1 MFLRTISCISGAVII
16 IIIAR
21 AAPSNGQTVED
32 KTGNPRSGFVQLS
45 NGPMDDPLWS
55 PARLNH
61 EKRGL
66 GILGDQEHVAH
77 GVNRRRVNDN
87 AVEVT
92 KQLIENA
99 AELYIIEELGRIRSS
114 MTGGKKDEIVLGR

>member
-1 MFLRTISCISGAVII
+1 M
-16 IIIAR
+16 
-21 AAPSNGQTVED
+21 
-32 KTGNPRSGFVQLS
+32 
-45 NGPMDDPLWS
+45 
-55 PARLNH
+55 NH

-99 AELYIIEELGRIRSS
+99 AELYIIEELGRIRRVQ
-114 MTGGKKDEIVLGR
+114 GKLDVSDRAAAVLAAEDLGVLRIPRPRRPAR